1 MEASPSSFFFFF
13 PQGSVCFPVLD
24 SMENN
29 STVSVLWSTLLPM
42 DQWFSGFSAIIKVS
56 LQRGWDS
63 GSNENPL
70 IQGKEKPIAE
80 QEKQR
85 GRRKKINRWNVCL
98 SRMISNVYFGQQ
110 LPFVSFMVKKFLKT
124 SCNTKMKLSIIY
136 FALLSKSYF

>member
-1 MEASPSSFFFFF
+1 MEASPSSSFS
-13 PQGSVCFPVLD
+13 QGGVYFPVLD

-29 STVSVLWSTLLPM
+29 STVSVLWSTLLPT

-63 GSNENPL
+63 GSNEKPL

-85 GRRKKINRWNVCL
+85 GRRKKINRWNICL
-98 SRMISNVYFGQQ
+98 FRIIRNVYFGHQ
-110 LPFVSFMVKKFLKT
+110 LPFVPFMVKKFLKT
-124 SCNTKMKLSIIY
+124 SCNTKMKFSIIY

>member
-1 MEASPSSFFFFF
+1 M
-13 PQGSVCFPVLD
+13 CFPVLD

-29 STVSVLWSTLLPM
+29 STVSVLWSTLLST

-56 LQRGWDS
+56 LWSGWDS

-85 GRRKKINRWNVCL
+85 GRRKKINR
-98 SRMISNVYFGQQ
+98 
-110 LPFVSFMVKKFLKT
+110 
-124 SCNTKMKLSIIY
+124 
-136 FALLSKSYF
+136 